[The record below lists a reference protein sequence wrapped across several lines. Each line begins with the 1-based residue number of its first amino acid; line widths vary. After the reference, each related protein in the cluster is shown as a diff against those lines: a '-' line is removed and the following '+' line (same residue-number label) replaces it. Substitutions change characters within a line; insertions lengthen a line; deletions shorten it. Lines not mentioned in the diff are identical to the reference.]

1 MDGSAVCTSGR
12 QRWLS
17 CRQSA
22 CLEPRYAATGQTDR
36 RITLFQNAL
45 LGREHTN
52 VLNGA
57 GRAAIHR
64 YILPARPTAAN
75 SQHTDAAG
83 EWVDGHFPFHRP
95 CSIRQGISWKKSQL
109 HKIAPV
115 PFQHLFPFIS
125 HSLCLLPLSSPL
137 LSPKSSQG
145 AWGALLAPPRQMCS

>member
-1 MDGSAVCTSGR
+1 VFTVHSKEKICINIILPNKISGESRRYAPRRWQFNPKIVADRPSMDGSAVCTSGR

-45 LGREHTN
+45 LGWEHTN

-95 CSIRQGISWKKSQL
+95 CSIRQGIS
-109 HKIAPV
+109 
-115 PFQHLFPFIS
+115 
-125 HSLCLLPLSSPL
+125 
-137 LSPKSSQG
+137 
-145 AWGALLAPPRQMCS
+145 